1 MNYALLY
8 SLKTI
13 GNNNFTK
20 EVIMLPGPMRA
31 KDFTCLYCGSKL
43 ELTIKDVHIG
53 ENRGSCPM
61 CSEDFC
67 LKIDKEDMEQLLE
80 AEEIRP
86 A

>member
-1 MNYALLY
+1 MNYTLLY